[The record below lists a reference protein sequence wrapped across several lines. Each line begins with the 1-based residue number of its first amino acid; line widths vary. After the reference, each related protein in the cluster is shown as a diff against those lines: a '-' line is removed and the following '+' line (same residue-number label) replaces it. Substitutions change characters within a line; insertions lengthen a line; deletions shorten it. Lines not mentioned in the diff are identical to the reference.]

1 MARVPLLD
9 DEVRPELAELCDRLR
24 AGRRGSLINVYKIL
38 LNSPEMAEAWL
49 GYMNAVRWGTGLAGR
64 LREIITIRIAYLNDV
79 PYVLGQHVPKLAEAE
94 GLSVAECD
102 ALADWQGSKFFD
114 EAERTALAYADAM
127 TRDVHVP
134 DDVFNALAPHYD
146 DKSIVDLSILV
157 GAYNMHTRVFTAL
170 QIDPE
175 PAS

>member
-1 MARVPLLD
+1 MARVPLID
-9 DEVRPELAELCDRLR
+9 DDVKPELAELCDRLR

-49 GYMNAVRWGTGLAGR
+49 GYMNAVRWGTGLSGR
-64 LREIITIRIAYLNDV
+64 LREIVTIRIAYLNDV

-102 ALADWQGSKFFD
+102 ALADWQGSAFFD
-114 EAERTALAYADAM
+114 TAERAALAYTDAM
-127 TRDVHVP
+127 TRDVKVP
-134 DDVFNALAPHYD
+134 DDVFGALGPHYS
-146 DKSIVDLSILV
+146 DKEIVDLSILV

-175 PAS
+175 PAE